1 MDGWNGRET
10 AEDGLSFGYENGF
23 FEAFESILEKEEPE
37 SVINFVHKTEQHK
50 LCCFWKKQDLLSREE
65 RGRVGGGDGKSFPL
79 AGNGN

>member
-37 SVINFVHKTEQHK
+37 SVINFVHKTEQH
-50 LCCFWKKQDLLSREE
+50 QVVLLLEE
-65 RGRVGGGDGKSFPL
+65 AESL
-79 AGNGN
+79 ES